1 MARRAAARKAGRTTA
16 RAAADAPVAVALPA
30 DLDFAAAGQLR
41 ETLLAARE
49 APAVEIDAGAVERI
63 STAGVLVLI
72 GFLNAR
78 PDVTPPATVLNPSG
92 AFVDA
97 FSDLGLFQDLMR
109 MEFRT

>member
-1 MARRAAARKAGRTTA
+1 MARRPAARTRSKTPA
-16 RAAADAPVAVALPA
+16 RDALAPVAVTLPV
-30 DLDFAAAGQLR
+30 DLDFPAAGQLR
-41 ETLLAARE
+41 EALLAARD
-49 APAVEIDAGAVERI
+49 AAAVEIDAGVVERI

-72 GFLNAR
+72 SFLNAR
-78 PDVTPPATVLNPSG
+78 ADRTPPATVLRPSG